1 MDDESWSITLS
12 TAVGGILGWLS
23 AKSKVRDLCEITDDY
38 WGTTTTYDMCRDD
51 RDRPGALSPEEA
63 LITVTDLV
71 YPSRILTGLVFGLLF
86 GVIFVKYKRG
96 QSGDASEEE

>member
-12 TAVGGILGWLS
+12 TAIGGILGWLS
-23 AKSKVRDLCEITDDY
+23 AKMKVIELCEITDDY
-38 WGTTTTYDMCRDD
+38 WGTTTTYDQCRDESWD
-51 RDRPGALSPEEA
+51 WNAEA
-63 LITVTDLV
+63 NLMAFTDLV

-86 GVIFVKYKRG
+86 GVIYVKYKRV

>member
-12 TAVGGILGWLS
+12 TAIGGILGWLS
-23 AKSKVRDLCEITDDY
+23 AKMKVRDLCEYSMENWD
-38 WGTTTTYDMCRDD
+38 GSTTTINECTDVT
-51 RDRPGALSPEEA
+51 RPANAEA
-63 LITVTDLV
+63 NLMAVTDLV

-86 GVIFVKYKRG
+86 GVIYVKYKRG

>member
-23 AKSKVRDLCEITDDY
+23 AKVKVRELCEITDDY
-38 WGTTTTYDMCRDD
+38 WGTTTTYDMCRDE
-51 RDRPGALSPEEA
+51 RPGYVNAEEA
-63 LITVTDLV
+63 LMTVTDLV

>member
-23 AKSKVRDLCEITDDY
+23 AKMKVRDLCETTDDY
-38 WGTTTTYDMCRDD
+38 WGTTTTYDRCRDESRGYD
-51 RDRPGALSPEEA
+51 NAEEVLMA
-63 LITVTDLV
+63 VTDLV

-86 GVIFVKYKRG
+86 GVIYVKYKRG